1 MERKPFL
8 DFLNDD
14 ELIKKVSKPLVPR
27 FWNTDTVEQ
36 TLKEI
41 TYQQVNPTRPLY
53 KMQFIKKRRE
63 FARPYKFGDKDPND
77 NLYELR
83 QQHDTFQH
91 FPQKKTLDMGLQG
104 CNQMTNLATQTPW
117 NRKMNNVTQTMN
129 EDLSIQVEDDDKG
142 LISLMRNYEVMNEL
156 ESALQ
161 QNEMIDVFQDDFA
174 VLPQDEFSSDEV
186 GKLTSEITELKR
198 ATYHSCIGKKV
209 YCIRAMPPL
218 FPNPNEYLFDFEYL
232 LKIR

>member
-1 MERKPFL
+1 M
-8 DFLNDD
+8 
-14 ELIKKVSKPLVPR
+14 SKPLVPR
-27 FWNTDTVEQ
+27 EWNTETIEH
-36 TLKEI
+36 TIKEI
-41 TYQQVNPTRPLY
+41 LYQEVPPTRPLY

-83 QQHDTFQH
+83 QQQDNFATFL
-91 FPQKKTLDMGLQG
+91 KKQTLDMGLQG
-104 CNQMTNLATQTPW
+104 CNQMKDLATQTPW

-129 EDLSIQVEDDDKG
+129 EDLSIQVEDDDKN
-142 LISLMRNYEVMNEL
+142 LLSLMRNYEVMNEL

-161 QNEMIDVFQDDFA
+161 QNEMIDIFQDDFA
-174 VLPQDEFSSDEV
+174 VLPNDEFSANEG

-209 YCIRAMPPL
+209 FCIKSMPPL
-218 FPNPNEYLFDFEYL
+218 STNPNE
-232 LKIR
+232 